1 MGGQTKA
8 KQNRIL
14 AERQRRSAKVQR
26 QGPAPI
32 WTEPAAQADETRHPT
47 KRDGKAQQHGHLS
60 HGAIAKAKRHSDLAQ
75 RLQTLIADQFPPS
88 WAAPPSEAQ
97 LLRAY
102 GAAHGTLQPQ
112 HFGFKSAHALLK
124 ELLPEAQAPAAQV
137 PAAKRRS
144 PKPPRAL
151 AAGPPALQHGP
162 AAQQALLWRAPTV
175 ACRVYTQ
182 PAPSSQLHAQ
192 MLRFAELMLPD
203 LPTLRLRREALHR
216 VTQLAEDTFPGC
228 QAPPAW

>member
-1 MGGQTKA
+1 MGQTKA
-8 KQNRIL
+8 R
-14 AERQRRSAKVQR
+14 AERQRRSAKAQR

-60 HGAIAKAKRHSDLAQ
+60 HGAIAKAKRLSDLAQ

-88 WAAPPSEAQ
+88 WAAPLKGRGLHRP

-102 GAAHGTLQPQ
+102 NDAHGMLEPQP
-112 HFGFKSAHALLK
+112 FGFKSAHALLHTVLK
-124 ELLPEAQAPAAQV
+124 ELLPEAETT
-137 PAAKRRS
+137 RR

-151 AAGPPALQHGP
+151 AACPPVRP
-162 AAQQALLWRAPTV
+162 AQQALLWRAPTV